1 MTQDQIASTVAR
13 FETTINA
20 HDPAGAAALFT
31 PGFVDHA
38 PWPGHSPDAAG
49 FAAGFAEMTAA
60 FPDLHVEVQRT
71 VVQGDI
77 LAWHFV
83 MSGSQL
89 GPFMGLEPS
98 GRSFRIE
105 AMDMLRLEDGLF
117 AEHWGVMDA
126 ALMMEQL
133 TAQ

>member
-1 MTQDQIASTVAR
+1 MTRDQIASTVAR
-13 FETTINA
+13 FETASNA

-31 PGFVDHA
+31 PDFVDHA
-38 PWPGHSPDAAG
+38 PWPGHSPDVAG
-49 FAAGFAEMTAA
+49 FEAGLAEMTAA
-60 FPDLHVEVQRT
+60 FPDLHVEVQR
-71 VVQGDI
+71 VVAQGDL

-105 AMDMLRLEDGLF
+105 AMDMLRMEGGLV

-126 ALMMEQL
+126 ATMVEQL
-133 TAQ
+133 TAR